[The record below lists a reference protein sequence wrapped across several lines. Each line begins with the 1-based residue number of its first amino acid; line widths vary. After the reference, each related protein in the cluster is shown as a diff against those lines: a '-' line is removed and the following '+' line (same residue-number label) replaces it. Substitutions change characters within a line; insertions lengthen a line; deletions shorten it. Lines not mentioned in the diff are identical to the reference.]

1 MRPTLKTTH
10 LDHQALQEARSKLRV
25 GHYFAFATHDTK
37 QERSERFSRLLAKR
51 GSGAKGLQV
60 VPLLDQEVTIQGL
73 TLQPAA
79 RDRSPLGIV
88 VADRDLYRA
97 EHDTV
102 NLLIAFPAP
111 PKQQVRLLIEHLG
124 QPLTER
130 ELTLD
135 AQGLALETLAMLLPG
150 SYTARLQIGDTRSKS
165 STSFTVA
172 AYTLAPLS
180 ARLVTHTLDRAR
192 GRLAFELAVES
203 YQQPFSG
210 KLAIALVDAG
220 REVKHTKIKATRPG
234 HYAGEIKLKG
244 NGPFRLRLSALQD
257 AERVAEVA
265 LPGSRASER
274 EITVVSEL
282 GCERLFSLLPEPGAL
297 AVRGGWLGRGDTIAT
312 PLVVDE
318 IVTAERVVRVQ
329 RATKQLTAVSLD
341 LLRGTLHVDR
351 FGDVALD
358 TRVVVPEHGAMSTV
372 FFGGVIDGEPF
383 EGYSTFITP
392 AAEQLRIELPERAGP
407 RDDLVIGL
415 RLGEASQGEGAH
427 PYRKAASE
435 SSLLPVLLTV
445 RDQRLTAADPPDVAL
460 GAAAKRSIDDAVSG
474 MANEGICALEDLPGF
489 APLAYP
495 MQFSGLYSLASGVY
509 PPAGAAPGGPVRRST
524 SRARHEPVDYSFDDG
539 PVDYFVEESSAQAN
553 FAEADLDMMVGAAP
567 SLPQVAL
574 REEGSGYGGAPSA
587 KAEAAREAP
596 CDTPHERS
604 APAADTRAELPEQLF
619 YGLVSLRDG
628 RADVTIPLPD
638 SLATFTVEAFLL
650 KGGDWQRVRQS
661 VVVDQPL
668 RVDLELPPA
677 IHAEDVVLGRLRAAA
692 GSDRLRVSLTRDD
705 DPVELLQAGE
715 PIASDAELAS
725 PSELTFRA
733 RPGRY
738 RARVVD
744 VVSGEHEELD
754 VVVEEPGKHRFLA
767 KELGLMQVGD
777 AITLESAD
785 ALTLRVLPGLDEKFG
800 LLTRATAGYG
810 HLCCEQTA
818 AKILAAV
825 LMYLSAEKDID
836 RKLAADIILAG
847 IARERTMLVP
857 GKGFRMY
864 PESDYFSEHYSTL
877 AVRYLWTLRKL
888 AELPGLAAPLARAAR
903 EGLLLA
909 DEAATAHGMKPL
921 PKAVT
926 SMEDAY
932 AWAANGGDAAAVRT
946 FVTAGIEVEGKEVRL
961 RSKAHLVAERAQLA
975 YAAGALV
982 AIGELPLGLRL
993 ANAVLR
999 QLDEQGMLYSTVDSA
1014 AAIALMIELRRAGIA
1029 EGASRLRVN
1038 GQEMTTTQAQAL
1050 GDQIESIE
1058 VLEGIAA
1065 VEVTQLREDDWSS
1078 SSAGFKLKVG
1088 FRGAADQRVT
1098 RLAAADRVD
1107 LVLTLPDGYTIGDL
1121 AHVQLPAALSRIE
1134 GGGKVKTFSV
1144 DFAGKDE
1151 LRIPLVVTGS
1161 IEGQQRFAVCVR
1173 NMFEEERV
1181 ASPGLLA
1188 IQGA

>member
-1 MRPTLKTTH
+1 MRPTLKTTD

-51 GSGAKGLQV
+51 GSGAKGVQV
-60 VPLLDQEVTIQGL
+60 VPLLDQDVTIQGL

-130 ELTLD
+130 DVTLD

-150 SYTARLQIGDTRSKS
+150 SYTARLQLGDTRSKS
-165 STSFTVA
+165 SASFTVA
-172 AYTLAPLS
+172 EYTLAPLS

-210 KLAIALVDAG
+210 KLAVALVEAG
-220 REVKHTKIKATRPG
+220 REVKHTKIKATRAG
-234 HYAGEIKLKG
+234 HYGGEIKLKG
-244 NGPFRLRLSALQD
+244 EGPFRLRLSALQD

-318 IVTAERVVRVQ
+318 VVTAERVVRVQ

-351 FGDVALD
+351 FGDVAVD

-383 EGYSTFITP
+383 EGYSTFIKP
-392 AAEQLRIELPERAGP
+392 AAEQLRIELPERARP
-407 RDDLVIGL
+407 REDLAIGL
-415 RLGEASQGEGAH
+415 RLGDASQGEGAH
-427 PYRKAASE
+427 PYRTAAGE
-435 SSLLPVLLTV
+435 SSLLTVLLTV

-460 GAAAKRSIDDAVSG
+460 GASAKRSIDDAVEG

-495 MQFSGLYSLASGVY
+495 MQFSGMYSLAGAM
-509 PPAGAAPGGPVRRST
+509 PPPSAAAPGGPVRRST
-524 SRARHEPVDYSFDDG
+524 SRARHEPVDY
-539 PVDYFVEESSAQAN
+539 FVEESSAGVD
-553 FAEADLDMMVGAAP
+553 FEASDLDVRAGAAP
-567 SLPQVAL
+567 PPAQALL
-574 REEGSGYGGAPSA
+574 REEGATFAGGFAMAKESA
-587 KAEAAREAP
+587 ALEAP
-596 CDTPHERS
+596 RDTPHEDA
-604 APAADTRAELPEQLF
+604 APATDSRAELPEQLF

-650 KGGDWQRVRQS
+650 ADGDWQRVRQS

-677 IHAEDVVLGRLRAAA
+677 IHAEDVVYGRLRAAA
-692 GSDRLRVSLTRDD
+692 GSDRLRVSLTCDD
-705 DPVELLQAGE
+705 APVELLHRGS
-715 PIASDAELAS
+715 PITSEQELAS

-744 VVSGEHEELD
+744 VVSGEQDELD
-754 VVVEEPGKHRFLA
+754 VVVEAPGKHRFLA

-825 LMYLSAEKDID
+825 LMYLTAEKDVD

-847 IARERTMLVP
+847 IARERTMLVR

-903 EGLLLA
+903 EGLELA
-909 DEAATAHGMKPL
+909 DEAAKAHGMKPV

-932 AWAANGGDAAAVRT
+932 ALAAHGGEAAAVRT
-946 FVTAGIEVEGKEVRL
+946 FVTAGVEVEGKEARL
-961 RSKAHLVAERAQLA
+961 RSTSHRVAERAQLA

-982 AIGELPLGLRL
+982 AIGELALGLRL
-993 ANAVLR
+993 ANVVLR

-1038 GQEMTTTQAQAL
+1038 GEEMSAMQAQAL
-1050 GDQIESIE
+1050 GDQVESLE

-1088 FRGAADQRVT
+1088 FRGATDQRVT

-1107 LVLTLPDGYTIGDL
+1107 LMLTLPDGYTIGDL

-1134 GGGKVKTFSV
+1134 GGGKVKTFSI

-1151 LRIPLVVTGS
+1151 LRIPLVVTGN

-1188 IQGA
+1188 ILGA